1 MVTSLEEEYCQ
12 LHISQLQSME
22 ELWNTLPPS
31 SKEFLRQLN
40 LPMVNPFCNEHY
52 VNEGSTTLSSPW
64 MMMMDNLTVPTTIST
79 STSAPSMGS
88 VSMIPTILDFQ
99 NEPIESFITFC
110 YMTLPSILGLICLW
124 IRLLSAYI
132 APIGVLYLLK
142 WKYNDYFGGVGRQST
157 QCHSAVLPPKRR
169 YMIATVVSSLIIMV
183 DAQYVLEYD
192 HPYYGIFLF
201 VTSCNLVLS
210 ICRSNNSNN
219 SNNII
224 HHKNHNHHHA
234 SRHFRFTRT
243 IVEILIMV
251 ALYLTVDDIKTMKYH
266 FGHVGDDV
274 PTVSEGIYY
283 DTTNP
288 YMERVIQD
296 NPTWPA
302 ESRVYDYQHGATPWM
317 VTGDSRTGLP
327 YLFNNVPTPTYH
339 RVWLPTLE
347 EDDDSEYLAL
357 DISFPT
363 NGNGHDP
370 TKPLYL
376 IFHGLNGGSNDGYVQ
391 DITVRRNQEGST
403 VVVMIARGIMDTPIR
418 GWTVRTSYILWVWF
432 WPQCKKVLTRLF
444 CVCIFSSFM
453 VHVLLMRIGRQRI

>member
-1 MVTSLEEEYCQ
+1 MAATSLLEEEYCQ
-12 LHISQLQSME
+12 LHLSQLQSFE
-22 ELWNTLPPS
+22 ESWNTLLPS
-31 SKEFLRQLN
+31 SKEFLQQLN
-40 LPMVNPFCNEHY
+40 LPMVNPFCNEYYH
-52 VNEGSTTLSSPW
+52 VNDNDSTMTMIASSSSYPW
-64 MMMMDNLTVPTTIST
+64 MMMDNMTVPTTSFAT
-79 STSAPSMGS
+79 APSMGS
-88 VSMIPTILDFQ
+88 VSMIPTVLDFQ
-99 NEPIESFITFC
+99 NEPIGSLITFC
-110 YMTLPSILGLICLW
+110 YMTLPAIVGLICLW

-132 APIGVLYLLK
+132 APIGVLYLLR
-142 WKYNDYFGGVGRQST
+142 WKYNDYFCFGRLGLQPLKHYAPASP
-157 QCHSAVLPPKRR
+157 PPKRR

-210 ICRSNNSNN
+210 ICRNNGN
-219 SNNII
+219 I
-224 HHKNHNHHHA
+224 HHKNHHRA
-234 SRHFRFTRT
+234 SKHFRVTRL

-288 YMERVIQD
+288 FMEKVVQD

-327 YLFNNVPTPTYH
+327 YLFNDVPTPKYH
-339 RVWLPTLE
+339 RVWLPTTSE
-347 EDDDSEYLAL
+347 EDDDNEYLAL

-418 GWTVRTSYILWVWF
+418 GWTVRTE
-432 WPQCKKVLTRLF
+432 R
-444 CVCIFSSFM
+444 
-453 VHVLLMRIGRQRI
+453 